1 VHAIAP
7 RMAQCDR
14 KAGIMTQK
22 ATTDNTSLE
31 KLKDSGLELA
41 DPSQDIRDRKIVDS
55 NGVEIGHVS
64 GLFIDERE
72 RKIRMLEIRVGDF
85 LGIGGQ
91 HVLCPVDAIT
101 TVTKDQVTINQTR
114 ERLVHSPA
122 YDPEII
128 TAPRNEDFF
137 PYYGYYGFSPFWN
150 AGYQNPLY
158 ETRP

>member
-1 VHAIAP
+1 
-7 RMAQCDR
+7 
-14 KAGIMTQK
+14 MTQK
-22 ATTDNTSLE
+22 ASTNNISLE

-41 DPSQDIRDRKIVDS
+41 DPSQDIRGRSVVDPS
-55 NGVEIGHVS
+55 GALIGYVS
-64 GLFIDERE
+64 GLFIDEQE
-72 RKIRMLEIRVGDF
+72 RKVRMLEVRVGDF

-101 TVTKDQVTINQTR
+101 TVTEDQVKVNQTR
-114 ERLVHSPA
+114 ERVVQSPA
-122 YDPEII
+122 YDPEIV
-128 TAPRNEDFF
+128 TSPNNHDFF